1 MATGVAVMAQ
11 RSEPETVTLSLWSK
25 APFFFING
33 DLPDYVREQL
43 DEELSFEVD
52 GYEYT
57 DSWKDGSWDGRQ
69 YLLRQ
74 TDDGTWFFP
83 VGLLERVRTVLDAN
97 GVDYDVEGLN
107 RPGRGDMGFEWQAD
121 FDLREYQREAV
132 DDALVAGSGV
142 IAMPTGA
149 GKTVVGIRL
158 MCEISRPTLVLVDN
172 KEIADQ
178 WVDAIK
184 EYTGV
189 EAARYYGGDRENGDV
204 QVGLYQSIHM
214 DGGIVDDVRLDH
226 DVLIADEC
234 HSVGADTF
242 SDVVLEAIATYRFGL
257 SATPERADNAE
268 LKVFG
273 GTGPLIADLSVERL
287 IEDGYLAKPE
297 WRLVDAPSSGSRYP
311 SWQEEYREEIVKNG
325 RRNRRIA
332 SVVDEL
338 STPVLVTVERVEHGE
353 RLEAL
358 IDGAVFVHG
367 SASHRDE
374 SIQSFRDGELPV
386 LIATRGIVGEGFN
399 VPEIESFVVA
409 GGLRSEVSMIQQVGR
424 ALRPDTE
431 TATIVDFFDRGQ
443 WIGDHS
449 EQRIRTYDEYYQK
462 FGPL

>member
-1 MATGVAVMAQ
+1 MATS
-11 RSEPETVTLSLWSK
+11 RSKQASVTISLWEK
-25 APFFFING
+25 APYFFING
-33 DLPDYVREQL
+33 DLPEYVREQL
-43 DEELSFEVD
+43 DEELSYEVD
-52 GYEYT
+52 GHEYT
-57 DSWKDGSWDGRQ
+57 DSWKSGDWDGRE

-83 VGLLERVRTVLDAN
+83 IGLLKHVRTVLDAN
-97 GVDYDVEGLN
+97 GVDYTVEGLN
-107 RPGRGDMGFEWQAD
+107 RPGRGDMDFEWLAD
-121 FDLREYQREAV
+121 FDLREYQQTAV
-132 DDALVAGSGV
+132 DDALVAGAGV

-158 MCEISRPTLVLVDN
+158 MYELQRPALVLVHN

-178 WVDAIK
+178 WVESIE
-184 EYTGV
+184 EYLGV

-204 QVGLYQSIHM
+204 QVALYQSVHM
-214 DGGIVDDVRLDH
+214 DGEVVDDARLNH

-242 SDVVLEAIATYRFGL
+242 SDVALSVTAQYRYGL

-273 GTGPLIADLSVERL
+273 GTGPMIADLSVERL
-287 IEDGYLAKPE
+287 IEEGYLAEPE
-297 WRLVDAPSSGSRYP
+297 WELIEAPSSGTRYR
-311 SWQEEYREEIVKNG
+311 SWQDEYREEIVKNS

-332 SVVDEL
+332 TVVDEIAD
-338 STPVLVTVERVEHGE
+338 PCLVTVERIEHGE

-358 IDGAVFVHG
+358 IDGAEFVHG
-367 SASHRDE
+367 SASNREDA
-374 SIQSFRDGELPV
+374 IQSFRDGGLPV

-409 GGLRSEVSMIQQVGR
+409 GGLRSEVSTIQQVGR
-424 ALRPDTE
+424 ALRPDTG

-443 WIGDHS
+443 WISDHS
-449 EQRIRTYDEYYQK
+449 EQRIRTYSDYYGEG
-462 FGPL
+462 GPL